1 MSENIKD
8 GYAICFNRWLFD
20 DRIRAQL
27 PLLLLISSLSAKEGY
42 CYASNQYFAEKFKTS
57 SVTVS
62 KWISEL
68 KKYGYIETEDEKFG
82 AVVTNRKIR
91 IVDLAVKENFN
102 GDYRPEETAIKEND
116 NAVSENFN
124 GDYRKVN
131 PAVKENF
138 NGYYRPE
145 ETAIKEND
153 NAVSENF
160 NGDYRKVNPAVKE
173 NFNGYNMCNNTSHNI
188 TSQEYYKP
196 LKSSSLSLAN
206 ARTREAIP
214 TDDFSQSDNF
224 SPPVREPAKKFQ
236 KPTIEQ
242 IKAYCL
248 EAGKNIDAE
257 AFFDFYEAKGW
268 VVGRAPMKDWKAAV
282 RNWAKNES
290 QFLRRRSNDKED
302 EYADVPMFASDN
314 PILKNNFLSRDMS
327 VIYDRAAQIA
337 IEDERLRSS
346 PAQIEI
352 KDHR

>member
-1 MSENIKD
+1 MSENLSD

-102 GDYRPEETAIKEND
+102 GDYRPEETA
-116 NAVSENFN
+116 V
-124 GDYRKVN
+124 
-131 PAVKENF
+131 
-138 NGYYRPE
+138 
-145 ETAIKEND
+145 KEND

-206 ARTREAIP
+206 ARE
-214 TDDFSQSDNF
+214 
-224 SPPVREPAKKFQ
+224 AKKQEVFKIPPFINPEIWKDFEAMRKQ
-236 KPTIEQ
+236 IRKPMSERAKKLIISKLQSLGEDKANEILEQ
-242 IKAYCL
+242 SIVNCWQDVYPLKT
-248 EAGKNIDAE
+248 GKNT
-257 AFFDFYEAKGW
+257 
-268 VVGRAPMKDWKAAV
+268 
-282 RNWAKNES
+282 
-290 QFLRRRSNDKED
+290 DKED

-346 PAQIEI
+346 PAQIEM
-352 KDHR
+352 KDRR

>member
-1 MSENIKD
+1 MSENLSG
-8 GYAICFNRWLFD
+8 GYAICFNQWLFD
-20 DRIRAQL
+20 DRIKSQL
-27 PLLLLISSLSAKEGY
+27 RLLLLIASLSAKEGY
-42 CYASNQYFAEKFKTS
+42 CYASNQYLAEKFKT
-57 SVTVS
+57 TPEN
-62 KWISEL
+62 ISRQIGIL
-68 KKYGYIETEDEKFG
+68 RDYGYIKTEDEKFG
-82 AVVTNRKIR
+82 AVVTNRKIK
-91 IVDLAVKENFN
+91 IVAFENLSTSTAV
-102 GDYRPEETAIKEND
+102 DEND
-116 NAVSENFN
+116 NAVNKN
-124 GDYRKVN
+124 VN
-131 PAVKENF
+131 R
-138 NGYYRPE
+138 GYQKDQP
-145 ETAIKEND
+145 T
-153 NAVSENF
+153 
-160 NGDYRKVNPAVKE
+160 VNKNV
-173 NFNGYNMCNNTSHNI
+173 NGYNMCNNTSHNI

-206 ARTREAIP
+206 ARTREATP
-214 TDDFSQSDNF
+214 ADDF

-268 VVGRAPMKDWKAAV
+268 VVGKAPMKDWKAAV

-290 QFLRRRSNDKED
+290 QFLRRKNNDKED

-327 VIYDRAAQIA
+327 VIYDKATQIA

-346 PAQIEI
+346 PAQIEM